1 MLSVRRYC
9 FRKDVL
15 SYSLNSITSTLRPI
29 HYLIQTQINPV
40 PKIAS
45 NGYFGI
51 YERFLLYNF
60 YSTKP
65 PSRSFRRRERK
76 RSESNRSTLDE
87 VQFQRAL
94 SQLLPRFTPEEL
106 CNVITQ
112 QDNPFV
118 CLELFNWASQ
128 QLRFRHD
135 VSTYHIT
142 IKKLGIAKMYQEMD
156 DVVNQV
162 LAISYIG
169 SEALYNS
176 IIYFFTEARKL
187 TRAVNIFKHMRNSRN
202 MECRPSI
209 RTYNIL
215 FTAFLS
221 RGSNSYI
228 NHMYME
234 TSRCLF
240 RQMVDDGIEP
250 DIYSLNSMIKGYVL
264 SLHLNDALRIFHQMG
279 VVYKCTPNSF
289 SYDYLIHGLCCQGR
303 TNNAKQLCNEMKS
316 KGFMLSS
323 KSYNSLVNALALH
336 GEVEE
341 ALKYLWEMI
350 ENRRSA
356 EFITYKTILDEICR
370 QGRVGKAMKLLK
382 EFEEKDVLSGH
393 VYRKLLYVLE
403 DDYGDPNAHAQ
414 FSAVKKSAQL
424 TLRELSAKHV
434 FTSISS
440 LRTCSHGIVLVQD
453 KARRTRRFFAQ
464 LVQEHHHP
472 SLRIHKLTEKASGD
486 ATKKAALTA
495 AISQFVKRTDQ
506 WLSVMHS
513 INTAIKEIGDVEN
526 WMKIMEFDSQS
537 INAAIHID
545 YFVGCRLVESHLF
558 VIPLAVNQ
566 RPVQCT
572 STRQSKTDRL
582 LCQRRSVVV
591 TDVAHNGLYSMHLDE
606 FLDHNDT
613 DEQNLVSAIEHELY
627 LADPSI
633 KETKKLPEIPKEENY
648 RNSVK
653 VYGVGFDRSAYEHK
667 VVTGIYNKH
676 EHLTNP
682 FIDDF
687 DEGVVFSVCTLETD
701 S

>member
-1 MLSVRRYC
+1 MISVRRYC
-9 FRKDVL
+9 FRMDVL
-15 SYSLNSITSTLRPI
+15 SYSLNSITGTLRPI
-29 HYLIQTQINPV
+29 HYLIQTQIDPV

-45 NGYFGI
+45 NGYPGI
-51 YERFLLYNF
+51 YERFLLCNY

-76 RSESNRSTLDE
+76 RSESNKSTLDE

-128 QLRFRHD
+128 QPRFKHN

-142 IKKLGIAKMYQEMD
+142 IKKLGVAKMYQEMD

-162 LAISYIG
+162 LAISFIG

-234 TSRCLF
+234 TTRCLF

-264 SLHLNDALRIFHQMG
+264 SLHLNDALRIFHQMD

-289 SYDYLIHGLCCQGR
+289 SYDYIIHGLCCQGR
-303 TNNAKQLCNEMKS
+303 THNAKQLCNEMKS
-316 KGFMLSS
+316 KGFMPSS
-323 KSYNSLVNALALH
+323 KSYNSLVNALVLH

-356 EFITYKTILDEICR
+356 EFITYKTVLDEICR
-370 QGRVGKAMKLLK
+370 QGRVGEAMKLLK
-382 EFEEKDVLSGH
+382 EFEEKDLLNGH
-393 VYRKLLYVLE
+393 AYRKLLYVLE

-414 FSAVKKSAQL
+414 IRPVKKSAQL
-424 TLRELSAKHV
+424 TLQELSAKHV

-440 LRTCSHGIVLVQD
+440 PRTCSSGILLVQN
-453 KARRTRRFFAQ
+453 KARGTRRFCAPIGTRAPPCLPQNPQTHWKSETVRTGRRSWNLIHKVSPQPSTTFTKHDLTGHRKLSRMKSQ
-464 LVQEHHHP
+464 LRENPNNLPPEVIHGILSWLP
-472 SLRIHKLTEKASGD
+472 VKSLRRFECVSKSWCSLISDPQIRHN
-486 ATKKAALTA
+486 ALHQ
-495 AISQFVKRTDQ
+495 SDQ
-506 WLSVMHS
+506 
-513 INTAIKEIGDVEN
+513 
-526 WMKIMEFDSQS
+526 
-537 INAAIHID
+537 
-545 YFVGCRLVESHLF
+545 R
-558 VIPLAVNQ
+558 Q
-566 RPVQCT
+566 RP
-572 STRQSKTDRL
+572 STL
-582 LCQRRSVVV
+582 P
-591 TDVAHNGLYSMHLDE
+591 N
-606 FLDHNDT
+606 
-613 DEQNLVSAIEHELY
+613 
-627 LADPSI
+627 
-633 KETKKLPEIPKEENY
+633 TKCH
-648 RNSVK
+648 
-653 VYGVGFDRSAYEHK
+653 VY
-667 VVTGIYNKH
+667 
-676 EHLTNP
+676 
-682 FIDDF
+682 
-687 DEGVVFSVCTLETD
+687 
-701 S
+701 